1 MMGKCLIA
9 VGQLSVAR
17 WNELGPFAASNPP
30 RRGSSIRTMSIDR
43 SQRASLLLL
52 FCLVFLSSPLWCE
65 RLPAQTEP
73 QAIEAIDRMVQAETA
88 AMKDRQ
94 RFQYTRESRSTR
106 TKGHLWNELV
116 VETPEGRMHRLVSE
130 DGKPLSAEQAKAED
144 DRIANLVNHP
154 DDFRRESQGRRDD
167 EGRLARL
174 LRDLPKTFLFRID
187 GSQGD
192 CTRITFQ
199 PNPSFEEQSYED
211 RVIHAMSGVLF
222 IHTADMRLCGIEA
235 HLDHKVE
242 FGFGLLGEVSDGS
255 SFSITREEVF
265 PGQWKTAKL
274 RIHVNGSMLLLK
286 SFSRDEDSSHYG
298 FKKVANNL
306 SVAQAAA
313 IASSSASS
321 HVGSLARSSGKTR
334 PVNG

>member
-1 MMGKCLIA
+1 MCHNKAFPLNMTIRRL
-9 VGQLSVAR
+9 
-17 WNELGPFAASNPP
+17 P
-30 RRGSSIRTMSIDR
+30 RLPVVS
-43 SQRASLLLL
+43 
-52 FCLVFLSSPLWCE
+52 FCLVFSSSCVWSAS
-65 RLPAQTEP
+65 LPAQIQP
-73 QAIEAIDRMVQAETA
+73 QAIEVVDRMVQAETA
-88 AMKDRQ
+88 AMKNRQ
-94 RFQYTRESRSTR
+94 RFRYTREVRSTR

-116 VETPEGRMHRLVSE
+116 VETPEGRMHRLLSE

-154 DDFRRESQGRRDD
+154 DDFRREGQGRRDD

-174 LRDLPKTFLFRID
+174 LHDLPRAFLFRID

-222 IHTADMRLCGIEA
+222 IHTTDMRLCGIDA

-298 FKKVANNL
+298 FKQVADNL

-313 IASSSASS
+313 IACSNASS
-321 HVGSLARSSGKTR
+321 RVVSLGDLPAKPAPR
-334 PVNG
+334 PSTDDHLFVVQFAQDTHANV